1 MNPKTIEAKARQLL
15 EAIELGDL
23 PDFIDP
29 EKRRRIERGEH
40 PYAKTGGF
48 PEGTYAEQLATRVYP
63 EIVQKIQHYTGRLPR
78 SPRELG
84 PLVGQMM
91 QAIQQRIPSLERA
104 HRPQLE
110 QAAVNILLELPEY
123 ASLKRALKRGDLRIK
138 AELIAPSRE
147 DKERMKL
154 EPGEEE
160 EQAEPE
166 EGLEMPEME
175 PEADVEQALG
185 QVDAEKGKRRV
196 INMLIQGSAMTKHYA
211 FNMAADLLNRI
222 SPELLNLYGTVQSVS
237 ELLYWATPDEQW
249 RMMMGS
255 GTPGG
260 LEELTVDDEGV
271 PTIHAKAGNF
281 ALLIHELAKGMAEYL
296 AYQGT
301 PEAQAARQEVDVE
314 VNEPWDIMVGRGA
327 YKDFLAALG
336 HEHQHL
342 APHIFSYL
350 ASLPAE
356 EFNPLMKEIL
366 AQTPAGKRRLAEL
379 VRQAQELEDWERE
392 QEEAGEE
399 GPRTWESLRRR
410 RIRERASG
418 IARRLLSD

>member
-1 MNPKTIEAKARQLL
+1 MNHKAIERQARQFL

-29 EKRRRIERGEH
+29 EKRQRIERGEH

-63 EIVQKIQHYTGRLPR
+63 EILQKIRHYTGQMPRGPQDLPQLIQR
-78 SPRELG
+78 
-84 PLVGQMM
+84 MM
-91 QAIQQRIPSLERA
+91 QAIMGRIPGLERA
-104 HRPQLE
+104 HKQQLE
-110 QAAVNILLELPEY
+110 QAAINILLELPEY

-138 AELIAPSRE
+138 AELAAPGRA

-154 EPGEEE
+154 EPEE
-160 EQAEPE
+160 EQERQEEPE
-166 EGLEMPEME
+166 EDLEMPDME
-175 PEADVEQALG
+175 PQGDVEQALN

-196 INMLIQGSAMTKHYA
+196 LNMMIQGSAMTKHYA
-211 FNMAADLLNRI
+211 FNQAADLLNRI

-260 LEELTVDDEGV
+260 MEELTVDEEGV

-281 ALLIHELAKGMAEYL
+281 ALLIHELAKGMTEYL
-296 AYQGT
+296 AYQGG
-301 PEAQAARQEVDVE
+301 PEAKAAREEVDVE

-350 ASLPAE
+350 AGLPAE

-366 AQTPAGKRRLAEL
+366 SQTPGGKRRLAEL
-379 VRQAQELEDWERE
+379 IRQAQELEDWERE

-399 GPRTWESLRRR
+399 GPKTWESRRQ
-410 RIRERASG
+410 RAAD